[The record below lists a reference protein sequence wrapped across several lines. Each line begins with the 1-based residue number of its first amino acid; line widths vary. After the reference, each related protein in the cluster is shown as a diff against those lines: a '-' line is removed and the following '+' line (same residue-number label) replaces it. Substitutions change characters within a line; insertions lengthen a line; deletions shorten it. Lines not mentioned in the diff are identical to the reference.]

1 MTAAERQQ
9 RKRDRQK
16 AGLVRVE
23 VWVPA
28 DKADAVKAA
37 IARICAKP
45 LGKRMSYADIYDAM
59 TAVSVA
65 QRLDGRAIEEACT
78 AIPGPIGVKDE

>member
-9 RKRDRQK
+9 RKRDRLK

-28 DKADAVKAA
+28 AAEDAVREA
-37 IARICAKP
+37 IAKAVE
-45 LGKRMSYADIYDAM
+45 AA
-59 TAVSVA
+59 TA
-65 QRLDGRAIEEACT
+65 
-78 AIPGPIGVKDE
+78 P

>member
-28 DKADAVKAA
+28 DKVEQISKA
-37 IARICAKP
+37 IDRIMNAGQASP
-45 LGKRMSYADIYDAM
+45 PA
-59 TAVSVA
+59 T
-65 QRLDGRAIEEACT
+65 
-78 AIPGPIGVKDE
+78 GVE

>member
-1 MTAAERQQ
+1 MEGYLTAAERQQ

-23 VWVPA
+23 AWVPA
-28 DKADAVKAA
+28 NKADEVMAT
-37 IARICAKP
+37 IARVCAKP
-45 LGKRMSYADIYDAM
+45 LGKRLSYADIYDAM

-65 QRLDGRAIEEACT
+65 QRLDGRAI
-78 AIPGPIGVKDE
+78 

>member
-1 MTAAERQQ
+1 MTAVERQQ

-28 DKADAVKAA
+28 NKFEQISKAID
-37 IARICAKP
+37 RI
-45 LGKRMSYADIYDAM
+45 MN
-59 TAVSVA
+59 
-65 QRLDGRAIEEACT
+65 EEQAS
-78 AIPGPIGVKDE
+78 APAPGVE

>member
-23 VWVPA
+23 AWVPA
-28 DKADAVKAA
+28 AAEDAVREA
-37 IARICAKP
+37 IAKAVE
-45 LGKRMSYADIYDAM
+45 AA
-59 TAVSVA
+59 TAAES
-65 QRLDGRAIEEACT
+65 
-78 AIPGPIGVKDE
+78 

>member
-28 DKADAVKAA
+28 DKAQAVRDAVAA
-37 IARICAKP
+37 IQRGETQARPGQSGPAP
-45 LGKRMSYADIYDAM
+45 
-59 TAVSVA
+59 
-65 QRLDGRAIEEACT
+65 EAPAHPSCET
-78 AIPGPIGVKDE
+78 

>member
-23 VWVPA
+23 CWVPS
-28 DKADAVKAA
+28 DKVDAVK
-37 IARICAKP
+37 
-45 LGKRMSYADIYDAM
+45 
-59 TAVSVA
+59 
-65 QRLDGRAIEEACT
+65 RAIDDTVTGRSTPAVMRSE
-78 AIPGPIGVKDE
+78 PV